1 MGVRP
6 IREDDRDRV
15 SRQGTEAWKRLKRE
29 KNWNDWLKVGEA
41 LQVGREWAM
50 HQAMTN
56 KPEGKAY
63 NTALG
68 EYLVKWKLDD
78 MDKGDRS
85 RLFTVL
91 ENLPMIEEWRST
103 LTITERPKLNHP
115 NAVLRKWKAHIEP
128 EQPKSD
134 KPTLRDSVVNLSE
147 EVAAK
152 DKEIADLKAHI
163 DDLEAARGDG
173 GVAATTNPLKALD
186 AGAIVDLILQLKKS
200 TVAAIVHDLTKET
213 KAATEPKSE
222 EPKATPTLKWKDLD
236 ARKRKMPI
244 ERHHFEAK
252 TPTASYGIS
261 MQGKGV
267 GGLDF
272 AGHNVHFRQG
282 NGSPERIGHAG
293 TLEQAKEIAQEHA
306 ISS

>member
-1 MGVRP
+1 
-6 IREDDRDRV
+6 
-15 SRQGTEAWKRLKRE
+15 
-29 KNWNDWLKVGEA
+29 
-41 LQVGREWAM
+41 
-50 HQAMTN
+50 
-56 KPEGKAY
+56 
-63 NTALG
+63 
-68 EYLVKWKLDD
+68 
-78 MDKGDRS
+78 
-85 RLFTVL
+85 
-91 ENLPMIEEWRST
+91 
-103 LTITERPKLNHP
+103 
-115 NAVLRKWKAHIEP
+115 
-128 EQPKSD
+128 
-134 KPTLRDSVVNLSE
+134 LRDSVVNLSE

-236 ARKRKMPI
+236 ARKKKMPI

-252 TPTASYGIS
+252 TPTGTYGIS

-306 ISS
+306 HTNPTSSRTLRHRGFEQRGMNSESPASPPGFFHAVDAARCRPSLQRWRARRPTCQPIPPGGVRASPTLPRPSGGEATSPEIPSLQAFFAMTGVQM